1 MSRQR
6 ADADMRGE
14 TGMAVTQKE
23 IDRINQ
29 LSRKA
34 KTEGLSPE
42 EKEEQAKLRRRYID
56 SVKAAL
62 VQQLENTYIMDEKG
76 NKSKL
81 HRKHTPYLQ

>member
-1 MSRQR
+1 
-6 ADADMRGE
+6 
-14 TGMAVTQKE
+14 MAVTQKE

-42 EKEEQAKLRRRYID
+42 EKEEQAKVRRRYID
-56 SVKAAL
+56 SVKVAL
-62 VQQLENTYIMDEKG
+62 VRQLENTYIMDEKG

-81 HRKHTPYLQ
+81 QRKHTPYLQ